1 MHFKTVFSLVVPAL
15 AFLGNVDGAPSE
27 KYASFLAEYNETTSS
42 FNHLSLTARQGARPE
57 LRIMPLGASIVSGV
71 GSSTGNG

>member
-1 MHFKTVFSLVVPAL
+1 MHLNTLFSFIVPTLAFWGRGEGAYIRDYTSYQAESNETSFSLT
-15 AFLGNVDGAPSE
+15 
-27 KYASFLAEYNETTSS
+27 YA
-42 FNHLSLTARQGARPE
+42 SLTARQNGRPE